1 MASPWMS
8 NLYEVN
14 YNPDFNVQFMTNFFF
29 SPLNHTYIFGLLHW
43 ASTLNST
50 TLCLPHFNIVI
61 NWNTR
66 AVKDAQIKTEDASTR
81 ISMHQNMINPPS
93 K

>member
-1 MASPWMS
+1 MS

-29 SPLNHTYIFGLLHW
+29 SPLNHTHIFGLLHW

-61 NWNTR
+61 NWKYQGSKRCTDQNR
-66 AVKDAQIKTEDASTR
+66 GCLNSNFNASEYD
-81 ISMHQNMINPPS
+81 
-93 K
+93 